1 MDWNHATAYAAWVGK
16 RLPTEVQWEWAA
28 RGGLKGKKYPNGD
41 EIPEDVKKFVSK
53 RTNLIALV
61 GSFKPNG
68 YGLYD
73 MSGNVCN
80 RTLSSKI

>member
-53 RTNLIALV
+53 RTNLIAPV
-61 GSFKPNG
+61 GRALS
-68 YGLYD
+68 LTV
-73 MSGNVCN
+73 MVCMICQVMFV
-80 RTLSSKI
+80 TGP